1 MFKKTIV
8 LFFILFICQ
17 NLASAQEDIALLRQM
32 IFEKTNDLRVE
43 KGLSKLLLLDSLMR
57 LAQHHSDNMLKH
69 TFYSHT
75 DHEGLNPIMRAKKMG
90 INPWVKKGNQYVGI
104 SENIAMTP
112 WFENITGC
120 GDTRSEE
127 AFSSCLV
134 QGWKNSPPHY
144 KNILGDFTFLGI
156 GLSFDGEGKGY
167 STQNFR

>member
-1 MFKKTIV
+1 
-8 LFFILFICQ
+8 
-17 NLASAQEDIALLRQM
+17 M

-43 KGLSKLLLLDSLMR
+43 KGLPKLLLLDSLMR
-57 LAQHHSDNMLKH
+57 LAQHHSDNMVKH

-75 DHEGLNPIMRAKKMG
+75 DHEGLNPITRAKKMG

-144 KNILGDFTFLGI
+144 KNILGDFTF
-156 GLSFDGEGKGY
+156 
-167 STQNFR
+167 